1 MKDPKVLDTAELEP
15 ALNQLRYA
23 RDAAM
28 DEGAGE
34 SDAAELDAAIAA
46 FEAEIAKRRAEKEGA
61 DVSTVMT

>member
-1 MKDPKVLDTAELEP
+1 MNDPKVLDTVELEP

-46 FEAEIAKRRAEKEGA
+46 FEAEIVKRHAENEGA